1 MKNIIFLDSGVL
13 GLYLVKD
20 ESLMKELSLTIKRN
34 ISYLSSELNFIELYN
49 HICREKGKISSQI
62 IMENLRRGTFM
73 KFIPVTNKT
82 SIFAGEL
89 KCKYRFLSIVDSVVC
104 AEVLLRKADIYTT
117 ETHFSKI
124 KNLKVKKFG
133 F

>member
-13 GLYLVKD
+13 ILYLVKD
-20 ESLMKELSLTIKRN
+20 ESLMKELFLNIKRN
-34 ISYLSSELNFIELYN
+34 YSYLSSELNFIELYN
-49 HICREKGKISSQI
+49 HICREKVKINSQI
-62 IMENLRRGTFM
+62 IMENLRRSTFM
-73 KFIPVTNKT
+73 KFIPVTDKI
-82 SIFAGEL
+82 SIFAGDL

-104 AEVLLRKADIYTT
+104 AEALLRKADIYTT
-117 ETHFSKI
+117 ETHFSNI